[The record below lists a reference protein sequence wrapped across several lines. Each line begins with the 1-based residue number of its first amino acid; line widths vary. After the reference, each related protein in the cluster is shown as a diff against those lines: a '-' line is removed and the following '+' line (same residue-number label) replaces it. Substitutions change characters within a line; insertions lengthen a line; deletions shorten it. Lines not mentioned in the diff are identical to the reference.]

1 MLARLTMIASGA
13 TPGMRKGRFPN
24 DEALEPQALER
35 AQAMAAL
42 LRRADRVW
50 TSPALAARQTAEALG
65 LEASVEP
72 LLAEQDFARW
82 AGRSFE
88 EVQAE
93 NPDGMA
99 AWFADPDAAPHG
111 GATLS
116 AVAQRGAGLLERL
129 AGEGGH
135 TIAVTHPLLIRAAI
149 VHVLGAPLAACRRID
164 VEPLSLT
171 DLRSDGHRWMLRS
184 SGVPVA
190 KPDKSAGPQ
199 SDTPEV

>member
-1 MLARLTMIASGA
+1 MVARLTMIASGA

-24 DEALEPQALER
+24 DEALEPQAVER
-35 AQAMAAL
+35 ARTMAAS

-50 TSPALAARQTAEALG
+50 TSPALAARQTAQALG
-65 LEASVEP
+65 LQAGVEP

-111 GATLS
+111 GETLS
-116 AVAQRGAGLLERL
+116 AVAQRGAALVERL

-135 TIAVTHPLLIRAAI
+135 TIAVTHAVVIRAAI
-149 VHVLGAPLAACRRID
+149 VHVLGAPSSSVWKID
-164 VEPLSLT
+164 IEPLSLT
-171 DLRSDGHRWMLRS
+171 DLRSDGRRWVLRA
-184 SGVPVA
+184 SGIVA
-190 KPDKSAGPQ
+190 G
-199 SDTPEV
+199 

>member
-24 DEALEPQALER
+24 DEALEPLAQER
-35 AQAMAAL
+35 ARALAAS

-50 TSPALAARQTAEALG
+50 TSPALAARQTEEALG
-65 LEASVEP
+65 LEASVAP

-93 NPDGMA
+93 DPDDMA
-99 AWFADPDAAPHG
+99 TWFADPDAAPHG
-111 GATLS
+111 GETLS

-135 TIAVTHPLLIRAAI
+135 TIAVTHPVLIRAAI
-149 VHVLGAPLAACRRID
+149 VHVLGAPLSSVWKID
-164 VEPLSLT
+164 IEPLSLT
-171 DLRSDGHRWMLRS
+171 DFRNDGRRWVLRA
-184 SGVPVA
+184 SGVGL
-190 KPDKSAGPQ
+190 D
-199 SDTPEV
+199 

>member
-24 DEALEPQALER
+24 DEALELQAVER
-35 AQAMAAL
+35 ARATAASP
-42 LRRADRVW
+42 RRADRVW
-50 TSPALAARQTAEALG
+50 TSPAPAARQTAEALG

-93 NPDGMA
+93 DPEGMA

-111 GATLS
+111 GETLS
-116 AVAQRGAGLLERL
+116 AVAQRGAALLDRL
-129 AGEGGH
+129 AGAGGH
-135 TIAVTHPLLIRAAI
+135 TIAVTHPMLIRAAV
-149 VHVLGAPLAACRRID
+149 VHVLGAPLSSVWKID
-164 VEPLSLT
+164 IEPLTLT
-171 DLRSDGHRWMLRS
+171 DLRNDGRRWVLRA
-184 SGVPVA
+184 SGIVA
-190 KPDKSAGPQ
+190 G
-199 SDTPEV
+199 

>member
-24 DEALEPQALER
+24 DEALEPQAVER
-35 AQAMAAL
+35 ARAMAAS

-50 TSPALAARQTAEALG
+50 TSPALAAWQTAHALG
-65 LEASVEP
+65 LQASVES

-93 NPDGMA
+93 DPEGMA

-111 GATLS
+111 GETLS
-116 AVAQRGAGLLERL
+116 AIARRGAALLERL

-135 TIAVTHPLLIRAAI
+135 TIAVTHAVVIRAVI
-149 VHVLGAPLAACRRID
+149 VHVLGAPLSSIWKID
-164 VEPLSLT
+164 IEPLSLA
-171 DLRSDGHRWMLRS
+171 DLRSDGRRWVLRA
-184 SGVPVA
+184 SGVVT
-190 KPDKSAGPQ
+190 G
-199 SDTPEV
+199 

>member
-13 TPGMRKGRFPN
+13 ALGMRKGRFPN

-35 AQAMAAL
+35 ARAMAASP
-42 LRRADRVW
+42 RRADRVW
-50 TSPALAARQTAEALG
+50 TSPALAARQTAQALG

-88 EVQAE
+88 EIQAE
-93 NPDGMA
+93 DADGMA

-111 GATLS
+111 GETLS
-116 AVAQRGAGLLERL
+116 AVSQRGAALVERL

-135 TIAVTHPLLIRAAI
+135 TIAVTHPVLIRAAI
-149 VHVLGAPLAACRRID
+149 VHVLGAPLSSVWKID
-164 VEPLSLT
+164 IEPLSLT
-171 DLRSDGHRWMLRS
+171 DLRNDGRRWVLRA
-184 SGVPVA
+184 SGVA
-190 KPDKSAGPQ
+190 AR
-199 SDTPEV
+199 